1 MGEDSKEGERPF
13 LGRSNSFWIGITAV
27 CTVLLLVVAY
37 LTYQATKK
45 PDNAAL
51 ITAPSTTS
59 TTTPPTTPATTQP
72 DTQPAT
78 SAVAPASYNFSF
90 NNASQYPCS
99 DEGSIHSLAGG
110 DEATFT
116 FYNNSSTS
124 LEIIWITDGGARY
137 TRTTVAPG
145 DNWTVYTDVA
155 DLWMIANLAATC
167 EGIFDVA
174 GTGNVTVTS

>member
-1 MGEDSKEGERPF
+1 MGEDSKEDGKPF

-45 PDNAAL
+45 PVIAS
-51 ITAPSTTS
+51 IRTS
-59 TTTPPTTPATTQP
+59 STTPATTPATTPVTTQP

-78 SAVAPASYNFSF
+78 SAAIPASYSFSF
-90 NNASQYPCS
+90 NDASQYPCS
-99 DEGSIHSLAGG
+99 AEGTIHSLTSGE
-110 DEATFT
+110 EATFT
-116 FYNNSSTS
+116 FYNNSATS

-174 GTGNVTVTS
+174 GTGDVTVTS